1 MGIKYYL
8 GLEKEKRCGI
18 MKRKKVG
25 VDMAMLADIR
35 GRIRK
40 FNLSQND
47 SFLAILEALV
57 NSIQSGSTNIHIE
70 VIREAEEEILTKE
83 KIRKIKGFKI
93 IDDGEGFTKKNFEAF
108 NTLDTTNKY
117 HLGGKG
123 VGRLSWLKVFEKIN
137 IERKELLKQLEL
149 KLKEQYSF
157 LPIARETKKAYI
169 SQSLIVGQNFE
180 GITNFNMF
188 TNIGKWYRK

>member
-1 MGIKYYL
+1 MYNGTVL
-8 GLEKEKRCGI
+8 SNTESVNKEKDLKGI
-18 MKRKKVG
+18 SKNIIVNESNGLQVQIAEKI
-25 VDMAMLADIR
+25 A
-35 GRIRK
+35 
-40 FNLSQND
+40 
-47 SFLAILEALV
+47 EALNNKGAKMKV
-57 NSIQSGSTNIHIE
+57 TKLKADRYYKQIEAKDYEMAIIGIRQSYIPDISRIIGLAGIE
-70 VIREAEEEILTKE
+70 DSRILDIVAKL
-83 KIRKIKGFKI
+83 
-93 IDDGEGFTKKNFEAF
+93 
-108 NTLDTTNKY
+108 NTLWID
-117 HLGGKG
+117 
-123 VGRLSWLKVFEKIN
+123 EKSN

>member
-1 MGIKYYL
+1 MYNGTVL
-8 GLEKEKRCGI
+8 SNTESVNKEKDLKGI
-18 MKRKKVG
+18 SKNIIVNESNGLQVQIAEKI
-25 VDMAMLADIR
+25 A
-35 GRIRK
+35 
-40 FNLSQND
+40 
-47 SFLAILEALV
+47 EALNNKGAKMRV
-57 NSIQSGSTNIHIE
+57 TKLKADRYYKQIEAKDYEMAIIGIRQSYIPDISRIIGLAGIE
-70 VIREAEEEILTKE
+70 DSRILDIVAKL
-83 KIRKIKGFKI
+83 
-93 IDDGEGFTKKNFEAF
+93 
-108 NTLDTTNKY
+108 NTLWID
-117 HLGGKG
+117 
-123 VGRLSWLKVFEKIN
+123 EKSN

>member
-1 MGIKYYL
+1 MYNGTVL
-8 GLEKEKRCGI
+8 SNTESVNKEKDLKGI
-18 MKRKKVG
+18 NKSIIVNESNGLQVQIAEKI
-25 VDMAMLADIR
+25 A
-35 GRIRK
+35 
-40 FNLSQND
+40 
-47 SFLAILEALV
+47 EALNNKGAKMKV
-57 NSIQSGSTNIHIE
+57 TKLKADRYYKQIEAKDYEMAIIGIRQSYIPDISRIIE
-70 VIREAEEEILTKE
+70 LAGIEDSRILDIVAKL
-83 KIRKIKGFKI
+83 
-93 IDDGEGFTKKNFEAF
+93 
-108 NTLDTTNKY
+108 NTLWID
-117 HLGGKG
+117 
-123 VGRLSWLKVFEKIN
+123 EKSN

>member
-1 MGIKYYL
+1 MYNGTVL
-8 GLEKEKRCGI
+8 SNTESVNKEKDLKGI
-18 MKRKKVG
+18 NKS
-25 VDMAMLADIR
+25 I
-35 GRIRK
+35 I
-40 FNLSQND
+40 
-47 SFLAILEALV
+47 V
-57 NSIQSGSTNIHIE
+57 NESNGLQVQIAEKI
-70 VIREAEEEILTKE
+70 AEELNNKGA
-83 KIRKIKGFKI
+83 KIKVTKLKADRYYKQIEAKDYEMAI
-93 IDDGEGFTKKNFEAF
+93 IGIRQSYIPDISRIIGLAGIEDSRILDIVAKL
-108 NTLDTTNKY
+108 NTLWID
-117 HLGGKG
+117 
-123 VGRLSWLKVFEKIN
+123 EKSN

>member
-1 MGIKYYL
+1 MYNGTVL
-8 GLEKEKRCGI
+8 SNTESVNKEKDLKGI
-18 MKRKKVG
+18 SKGIIVNESNGLQVQIAEKI
-25 VDMAMLADIR
+25 A
-35 GRIRK
+35 
-40 FNLSQND
+40 
-47 SFLAILEALV
+47 EALNNKGAKMKV
-57 NSIQSGSTNIHIE
+57 TKLKADRYYKQIEAKDYEMAIIGIRQSYIPDISRIIGLAGIE
-70 VIREAEEEILTKE
+70 DSRILDIVAKL
-83 KIRKIKGFKI
+83 
-93 IDDGEGFTKKNFEAF
+93 
-108 NTLDTTNKY
+108 NTLWID
-117 HLGGKG
+117 
-123 VGRLSWLKVFEKIN
+123 EKSN

>member
-1 MGIKYYL
+1 MYNGTVL
-8 GLEKEKRCGI
+8 SNTESVNKEKDLKGI
-18 MKRKKVG
+18 NKSIIVNESNGLQVQIAEKI
-25 VDMAMLADIR
+25 A
-35 GRIRK
+35 
-40 FNLSQND
+40 
-47 SFLAILEALV
+47 EALNNKGAKMKV
-57 NSIQSGSTNIHIE
+57 TKLKADRYYKQIEAKDYEMAIIGIRQSYIPDISRIIGLAGIE
-70 VIREAEEEILTKE
+70 DSRILD
-83 KIRKIKGFKI
+83 I
-93 IDDGEGFTKKNFEAF
+93 IAKL
-108 NTLDTTNKY
+108 NTLWID
-117 HLGGKG
+117 
-123 VGRLSWLKVFEKIN
+123 EKSN

>member
-1 MGIKYYL
+1 MYNGTVL
-8 GLEKEKRCGI
+8 SNTESVNKEKDLKGI
-18 MKRKKVG
+18 SKSIIVNESNALQVQIAEKI
-25 VDMAMLADIR
+25 A
-35 GRIRK
+35 
-40 FNLSQND
+40 
-47 SFLAILEALV
+47 EALNNKGAKMKV
-57 NSIQSGSTNIHIE
+57 TKLKADRYYKQIEAKDYEMAIIGIRQSYIPDISRIIGLAGIE
-70 VIREAEEEILTKE
+70 DSRILDIVAKL
-83 KIRKIKGFKI
+83 
-93 IDDGEGFTKKNFEAF
+93 
-108 NTLDTTNKY
+108 NTLWID
-117 HLGGKG
+117 
-123 VGRLSWLKVFEKIN
+123 EKSN

>member
-1 MGIKYYL
+1 MYNGTVL
-8 GLEKEKRCGI
+8 SNTESVNKEKDLKGI
-18 MKRKKVG
+18 SKSIIVNESNGLQVQIAEKI
-25 VDMAMLADIR
+25 A
-35 GRIRK
+35 
-40 FNLSQND
+40 
-47 SFLAILEALV
+47 EALNNKGAKMKV
-57 NSIQSGSTNIHIE
+57 TKLKADRYYKQIEAKDYEMAIIGIRQSYIPDISRIIGEDS
-70 VIREAEEEILTKE
+70 RILDIVAKL
-83 KIRKIKGFKI
+83 
-93 IDDGEGFTKKNFEAF
+93 
-108 NTLDTTNKY
+108 NTLWID
-117 HLGGKG
+117 
-123 VGRLSWLKVFEKIN
+123 EKSN

>member
-1 MGIKYYL
+1 MYNGTVL
-8 GLEKEKRCGI
+8 SNTESVNKEKDLKGI
-18 MKRKKVG
+18 SKSIIVNESNSLQVQIAEKI
-25 VDMAMLADIR
+25 A
-35 GRIRK
+35 
-40 FNLSQND
+40 
-47 SFLAILEALV
+47 EALNNKGAKMKV
-57 NSIQSGSTNIHIE
+57 TKLKADRYYKQIEAKDYEMAIIGIRQSYIPDISRIIGLAGIE
-70 VIREAEEEILTKE
+70 DSRILDIVAKL
-83 KIRKIKGFKI
+83 
-93 IDDGEGFTKKNFEAF
+93 
-108 NTLDTTNKY
+108 NTLWID
-117 HLGGKG
+117 
-123 VGRLSWLKVFEKIN
+123 EKSN

>member
-1 MGIKYYL
+1 MYNGTVL
-8 GLEKEKRCGI
+8 SNTESVNKEKDLKGI
-18 MKRKKVG
+18 SKNIIVNESNGLQVQIAEKI
-25 VDMAMLADIR
+25 A
-35 GRIRK
+35 
-40 FNLSQND
+40 
-47 SFLAILEALV
+47 EALNNKGAKMKV
-57 NSIQSGSTNIHIE
+57 TKLKADRYYRQIEAKDYEMAIIGIRQSYIPDISRIIGLAGIE
-70 VIREAEEEILTKE
+70 DSRILDIVAKL
-83 KIRKIKGFKI
+83 
-93 IDDGEGFTKKNFEAF
+93 
-108 NTLDTTNKY
+108 NTLWID
-117 HLGGKG
+117 
-123 VGRLSWLKVFEKIN
+123 EKSN

>member
-1 MGIKYYL
+1 MYNGTVL
-8 GLEKEKRCGI
+8 SNTESVNKEKDLKGI
-18 MKRKKVG
+18 SKSIIVNESNGLQVQIAEKI
-25 VDMAMLADIR
+25 A
-35 GRIRK
+35 
-40 FNLSQND
+40 
-47 SFLAILEALV
+47 EALNNKGAKMKV
-57 NSIQSGSTNIHIE
+57 TKLKADRYYKQIE
-70 VIREAEEEILTKE
+70 AKDYEMAIIGIAGIEDSRILDIVAKL
-83 KIRKIKGFKI
+83 
-93 IDDGEGFTKKNFEAF
+93 
-108 NTLDTTNKY
+108 NTLWID
-117 HLGGKG
+117 
-123 VGRLSWLKVFEKIN
+123 EKSN

>member
-1 MGIKYYL
+1 MRIKGPAYFRSKRNYRTMGIEYYL

-25 VDMAMLADIR
+25 VDMAMLADIK

-57 NSIQSGSTNIHIE
+57 NSIQSSSTSILVE

-83 KIRKIKGFKI
+83 KLRKIKGFKI

-108 NTLDTTNKY
+108 NTLD
-117 HLGGKG
+117 L
-123 VGRLSWLKVFEKIN
+123 
-137 IERKELLKQLEL
+137 
-149 KLKEQYSF
+149 
-157 LPIARETKKAYI
+157 
-169 SQSLIVGQNFE
+169 SLIH
-180 GITNFNMF
+180 I
-188 TNIGKWYRK
+188 

>member
-1 MGIKYYL
+1 MYNGTVL
-8 GLEKEKRCGI
+8 SNTESVNKEKDLKGTNKSI
-18 MKRKKVG
+18 IVNESNGLQVQIAEKI
-25 VDMAMLADIR
+25 A
-35 GRIRK
+35 
-40 FNLSQND
+40 
-47 SFLAILEALV
+47 EALNNKGAKMKV
-57 NSIQSGSTNIHIE
+57 TKLKADRYYKQIEAKDYEMAIIGIRQSYIPDTSRIIGLAGIE
-70 VIREAEEEILTKE
+70 DTGILDIVAKL
-83 KIRKIKGFKI
+83 
-93 IDDGEGFTKKNFEAF
+93 
-108 NTLDTTNKY
+108 NTLWID
-117 HLGGKG
+117 
-123 VGRLSWLKVFEKIN
+123 EKSN

>member
-1 MGIKYYL
+1 MYNGTVL
-8 GLEKEKRCGI
+8 SNTESVNKEKDLKGI
-18 MKRKKVG
+18 SKSIIVNESNALQVQIAEKI
-25 VDMAMLADIR
+25 A
-35 GRIRK
+35 
-40 FNLSQND
+40 
-47 SFLAILEALV
+47 EALNNKGAKMKV
-57 NSIQSGSTNIHIE
+57 TKLKADRYYKQIEAKDYEMAIIGIRQSYIPDISRIIGIAGIE
-70 VIREAEEEILTKE
+70 DSRILDIVAKL
-83 KIRKIKGFKI
+83 
-93 IDDGEGFTKKNFEAF
+93 
-108 NTLDTTNKY
+108 NTLWID
-117 HLGGKG
+117 
-123 VGRLSWLKVFEKIN
+123 EKSN

>member
-1 MGIKYYL
+1 MYNGTVL
-8 GLEKEKRCGI
+8 SNTESVNKEKDLKGI
-18 MKRKKVG
+18 NKSIIVNESNSLQVQIAEKIAEALNNKGAKTKVTKLKADRYYRQIEAKDY
-25 VDMAMLADIR
+25 DMAIIGIRQSYIPDISRIIGLAGIEDA
-35 GRIRK
+35 G
-40 FNLSQND
+40 
-47 SFLAILEALV
+47 ILEITAKL
-57 NSIQSGSTNIHIE
+57 
-70 VIREAEEEILTKE
+70 
-83 KIRKIKGFKI
+83 
-93 IDDGEGFTKKNFEAF
+93 
-108 NTLDTTNKY
+108 NTLWID
-117 HLGGKG
+117 
-123 VGRLSWLKVFEKIN
+123 EKSN

>member
-1 MGIKYYL
+1 MYNGTVL
-8 GLEKEKRCGI
+8 SNTESVNKEKDLKGI
-18 MKRKKVG
+18 NKSIIVNESNGLQVQIAEKI
-25 VDMAMLADIR
+25 A
-35 GRIRK
+35 
-40 FNLSQND
+40 
-47 SFLAILEALV
+47 EALNNKGAKMKV
-57 NSIQSGSTNIHIE
+57 TKLKADRYYKQIEAKDYEMAIIGIRQSYIPDISRIIGLAGIE
-70 VIREAEEEILTKE
+70 DSRILDIVAKL
-83 KIRKIKGFKI
+83 
-93 IDDGEGFTKKNFEAF
+93 
-108 NTLDTTNKY
+108 NTLWID
-117 HLGGKG
+117 
-123 VGRLSWLKVFEKIN
+123 EKSN

>member
-1 MGIKYYL
+1 MYNGTVL
-8 GLEKEKRCGI
+8 SNTESVNKEKDLKGI
-18 MKRKKVG
+18 SKSIIVNESNGLQVQIAEKIAEALNNKGAKMKVTKLKADRYYRQIEAK
-25 VDMAMLADIR
+25 DYEMADIS
-35 GRIRK
+35 RIIG
-40 FNLSQND
+40 
-47 SFLAILEALV
+47 LAGIEDTGILDIVAKL
-57 NSIQSGSTNIHIE
+57 
-70 VIREAEEEILTKE
+70 
-83 KIRKIKGFKI
+83 
-93 IDDGEGFTKKNFEAF
+93 
-108 NTLDTTNKY
+108 NTLWID
-117 HLGGKG
+117 
-123 VGRLSWLKVFEKIN
+123 EKSN

>member
-1 MGIKYYL
+1 MYNGTVL
-8 GLEKEKRCGI
+8 SNTESVNKEKDLKGI
-18 MKRKKVG
+18 SKSIIVNESNGLQVQIAEKI
-25 VDMAMLADIR
+25 A
-35 GRIRK
+35 
-40 FNLSQND
+40 
-47 SFLAILEALV
+47 EALNNKGAKMKV
-57 NSIQSGSTNIHIE
+57 TKLKADRYYKQIEAKDYEMAIIGIRQSYIPDISRIIGLAGIE
-70 VIREAEEEILTKE
+70 DTGILDIVAKL
-83 KIRKIKGFKI
+83 
-93 IDDGEGFTKKNFEAF
+93 
-108 NTLDTTNKY
+108 NTLWID
-117 HLGGKG
+117 
-123 VGRLSWLKVFEKIN
+123 EKSN

>member
-1 MGIKYYL
+1 MYNGTVL
-8 GLEKEKRCGI
+8 SNTESVNKEKDLKGI
-18 MKRKKVG
+18 NKSIIVNESNGLQVQIAEKIAEALNNKGAKMKVTKLKADRYYKQIEAK
-25 VDMAMLADIR
+25 DYEMAIIGIRQSYIPDISRIIGLAGIE
-35 GRIRK
+35 
-40 FNLSQND
+40 D
-47 SFLAILEALV
+47 SRILEIVAKL
-57 NSIQSGSTNIHIE
+57 
-70 VIREAEEEILTKE
+70 
-83 KIRKIKGFKI
+83 
-93 IDDGEGFTKKNFEAF
+93 
-108 NTLDTTNKY
+108 NTLWID
-117 HLGGKG
+117 
-123 VGRLSWLKVFEKIN
+123 EKSN

>member
-1 MGIKYYL
+1 MYNGTVL
-8 GLEKEKRCGI
+8 SNTESVNKEKDLKSISKNIIVNESNGLQVQI
-18 MKRKKVG
+18 AEKI
-25 VDMAMLADIR
+25 A
-35 GRIRK
+35 
-40 FNLSQND
+40 
-47 SFLAILEALV
+47 EALNNKGAKMKV
-57 NSIQSGSTNIHIE
+57 TKLKADRYYKQIEAKDYEMAIIGIRQSYIPDISRIIGLAGIE
-70 VIREAEEEILTKE
+70 DSRILDIVAKL
-83 KIRKIKGFKI
+83 
-93 IDDGEGFTKKNFEAF
+93 
-108 NTLDTTNKY
+108 NTLWID
-117 HLGGKG
+117 
-123 VGRLSWLKVFEKIN
+123 EKSN

>member
-1 MGIKYYL
+1 MYNGTVL
-8 GLEKEKRCGI
+8 SNTESVNKEKDLKGI
-18 MKRKKVG
+18 NKSIIVNESNSLQIQIAEKIAEALNNKGAKMKVTKLKADRYYKQIEAKDY
-25 VDMAMLADIR
+25 DMAIIGIRQSYIPDISRIIGLAGIEDA
-35 GRIRK
+35 G
-40 FNLSQND
+40 
-47 SFLAILEALV
+47 ILEITAKL
-57 NSIQSGSTNIHIE
+57 
-70 VIREAEEEILTKE
+70 
-83 KIRKIKGFKI
+83 
-93 IDDGEGFTKKNFEAF
+93 
-108 NTLDTTNKY
+108 NTLWID
-117 HLGGKG
+117 
-123 VGRLSWLKVFEKIN
+123 EKSN

>member
-1 MGIKYYL
+1 MYNGTVL
-8 GLEKEKRCGI
+8 SNTESVNKEKDLKGI
-18 MKRKKVG
+18 NKSIIVNESNGLQVQIAEKI
-25 VDMAMLADIR
+25 A
-35 GRIRK
+35 
-40 FNLSQND
+40 
-47 SFLAILEALV
+47 EALNNKGAKMKV
-57 NSIQSGSTNIHIE
+57 TKLKADRYYKQIEAKDYEMAIIGIRQSYIPDISRIIGLAGIE
-70 VIREAEEEILTKE
+70 DTGILDIVAKL
-83 KIRKIKGFKI
+83 
-93 IDDGEGFTKKNFEAF
+93 
-108 NTLDTTNKY
+108 NTLWID
-117 HLGGKG
+117 
-123 VGRLSWLKVFEKIN
+123 EKSN